1 MIEELDRVALT
12 RAVPEH
18 GSTAGDVGTVVSV
31 HDKGAGFT
39 IEFLSLQGKTVAIV
53 TLRAEAI
60 RPVSPREITH
70 SREMV

>member
-12 RAVPEH
+12 RAIPEH
-18 GSTAGDVGTVVSV
+18 RLTAGDVGTVVSV